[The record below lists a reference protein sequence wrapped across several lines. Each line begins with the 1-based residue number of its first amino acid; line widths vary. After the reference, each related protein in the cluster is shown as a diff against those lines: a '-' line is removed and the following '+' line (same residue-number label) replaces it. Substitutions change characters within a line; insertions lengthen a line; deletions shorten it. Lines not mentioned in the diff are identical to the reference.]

1 MPIWLAKIVATRIIK
16 AVKHKIDL
24 KRIDKYVNK
33 PNELDK
39 QMKSL
44 QKTVN
49 RNAKYIE
56 ELEKNI
62 AILKKDS
69 HPAQEY
75 ICCKKCGC
83 KAKKIKKKIRK
94 KEK

>member
-1 MPIWLAKIVATRIIK
+1 MPIWIAKIIATRIIK

-49 RNAKYIE
+49 KYGEYIE
-56 ELEKNI
+56 DMEKNI
-62 AILKKDS
+62 AILMKKT
-69 HPAQEY
+69 EN
-75 ICCKKCGC
+75 
-83 KAKKIKKKIRK
+83 

>member
-1 MPIWLAKIVATRIIK
+1 MPIWIAKIVATRIIK

-33 PNELDK
+33 PNELDR

-56 ELEKNI
+56 ELEKDI

-69 HPAQEY
+69 HPSREY

-83 KAKKIKKKIRK
+83 KITKKKLEK

>member
-1 MPIWLAKIVATRIIK
+1 MPIWIAKIIATRIIK

-44 QKTVN
+44 QKTVI
-49 RNAKYIE
+49 KYGEYIE
-56 ELEKNI
+56 EVEKNI

-69 HPAQEY
+69 HPSQEY
-75 ICCKKCGC
+75 ICCRKCGC
-83 KAKKIKKKIRK
+83 KIAKVKLEN

>member
-1 MPIWLAKIVATRIIK
+1 MPIWIAKIVATRIIK

-39 QMKSL
+39 QIKSL

-49 RNAKYIE
+49 KYGKYIE
-56 ELEKNI
+56 TLEKNM
-62 AILKKDS
+62 AISKNRLT
-69 HPAQEY
+69 ELEN
-75 ICCKKCGC
+75 
-83 KAKKIKKKIRK
+83 

>member
-39 QMKSL
+39 QMK
-44 QKTVN
+44 QVQ
-49 RNAKYIE
+49 
-56 ELEKNI
+56 KNI
-62 AILKKDS
+62 NKCLKTQEKMEKDLAVVIDILSKSDSIKD
-69 HPAQEY
+69 
-75 ICCKKCGC
+75 KF
-83 KAKKIKKKIRK
+83 KKIKKPRF
-94 KEK
+94 